1 MTMLIQGVSTMSL
14 PLAIPAQRGICP
26 PKARMHFPS
35 VILSGVGAHVRT
47 QQKLKRALSRPFLI
61 QPAVKKE
68 RVSPQYEEKGYTKH
82 DITRLPLR

>member
-1 MTMLIQGVSTMSL
+1 MICDNSIQ
-14 PLAIPAQRGICP
+14 LADGSQFAFADRS
-26 PKARMHFPS
+26 ALFAAELLLWS
-35 VILSGVGAHVRT
+35 VILSEVGAHATR
-47 QQKLKRALSRPFLI
+47 QQKLKRALSRPFLD

>member
-1 MTMLIQGVSTMSL
+1 
-14 PLAIPAQRGICP
+14 
-26 PKARMHFPS
+26 
-35 VILSGVGAHVRT
+35 
-47 QQKLKRALSRPFLI
+47 LI